1 MLAAWYNYKTVG
13 SVDQR
18 RNLAASVL
26 NYQNELAQK
35 TQSSG
40 CWRRQARCLILEHPR
55 DRLPPR
61 THHRLHRYPWVS
73 SVRLLRGGLYVAR
86 SGSSAS
92 GWQDYARIGAAC
104 SCYQKAFA
112 LVQECFLFS
121 WRIVTALHP

>member
-26 NYQNELAQK
+26 NYQSELAQK

-86 SGSSAS
+86 SGSTES

-104 SCYQKAFA
+104 S
-112 LVQECFLFS
+112 
-121 WRIVTALHP
+121 